1 MKKYAFF
8 IIAIFSLNAA
18 IAQNSTPPEYGKLV
32 AKGDSLYEA
41 KDYKNSA
48 FTYSAAFKANRWLAA
63 PVHRY
68 NAACS
73 WALAGYPDSAFSNL
87 YNIAQKAAYDQYDH
101 TLADP
106 DLKTL
111 HNDKRWAPLVAI
123 LKSNKEKE
131 EAKFNMPLV
140 HTLDNIYNDDQG
152 SRQKLDSVD
161 KKYGRDSKEMK
172 ALWSDIGYKDSIN
185 LIKVE
190 NILDRYGW
198 LGADVIG
205 RRGNMTLFLVIQ
217 HADMQDRDKYLPM
230 MREAVKNGKADGSSL
245 ALMEDRSALEHGKKQ
260 IYGSQIGR
268 DVKTG
273 KYYIDPIEDEA
284 NVDKRRAAVGLEPLK
299 DYVRRWNIDYKP
311 PVPQSN

>member
-1 MKKYAFF
+1 MKKYTLF
-8 IIAIFSLNAA
+8 IISLFCLNAA
-18 IAQNSTPPEYGKLV
+18 SAQNLTLPAYGKLV

-48 FTYSAAFKANRWLAA
+48 FTYSAAFKANGWRAI

-68 NAACS
+68 NASCS

-87 YNIAQKAAYDQYDH
+87 YNIAQKAGYDQYDH
-101 TLADP
+101 VLVDA

-111 HNDKRWAPLVAI
+111 HSDKRWAPLVAI

-140 HTLDNIYNDDQG
+140 HVLDSIYNNDQG
-152 SRQKLDSVD
+152 SRQKLDLVD
-161 KKYGRDSKEMK
+161 KKYGRDSEEMK
-172 ALWSDIGYKDSIN
+172 ALWNDIAHKDDID
-185 LIKVE
+185 LVKVE
-190 NILDRYGW
+190 NILNKYGW

-205 RRGNMTLFLVIQ
+205 RRGNATLFLVIQ
-217 HADMQDRDKYLPM
+217 HADMKDRDKYLPM
-230 MREAVKNGKADGSSL
+230 MRKAVKSGKAEGSSL

-268 DVKTG
+268 DMKTG

-299 DYVRRWNIDYKP
+299 DYVRQWSIDYKP
-311 PVPQSN
+311 PVKQSN